1 MGKIVGGDKMRF
13 LTAGESH
20 GKALVVIIEGLPAGV
35 KISEE
40 YINYRLA
47 LRQKGYGRGG
57 RMQIETDTAELL
69 AGAIKGE
76 SIGSPLAFSIKN
88 RDHKRWERV
97 FTGGNLGEV
106 TIDSDPALKKLNAKV
121 IKPRPGHADLAGAM
135 KYGFSNLRPVIERAS
150 ARETAARV
158 LAGAVGQLLLKELGI
173 ETFSRVMAIGTAVDN
188 SAYTNWD
195 QEVLDNSPLR
205 VLGDP
210 KPMMEEIDKA
220 KASGDSLGGVVE
232 IKVTGLIPGLGSYVH
247 WDKRLDGQLAGAVMS
262 VPAIKGVEIGSG
274 FDLAKL
280 SGSKAHDEIGYN
292 DSYYRYTNRAGGIEG
307 GISTGEDIIL
317 RAAMKPIP
325 TLYKP
330 LKTVELH
337 THKEAEASVE
347 RSDTCA
353 VSAAAIVVE
362 AMVAWIVAQNVLE
375 KFGNDSLAD
384 LKNNVA
390 KYLARLEEI

>member
-1 MGKIVGGDKMRF
+1 
-13 LTAGESH
+13 
-20 GKALVVIIEGLPAGV
+20 
-35 KISEE
+35 
-40 YINYRLA
+40 
-47 LRQKGYGRGG
+47 
-57 RMQIETDTAELL
+57 
-69 AGAIKGE
+69 
-76 SIGSPLAFSIKN
+76 
-88 RDHKRWERV
+88 
-97 FTGGNLGEV
+97 
-106 TIDSDPALKKLNAKV
+106 
-121 IKPRPGHADLAGAM
+121 M

-307 GISTGEDIIL
+307 GISTGEDIIV